1 MFAFA
6 PRIVRLYQYLQRQPV
21 TELLGKQLLRSGTSV
36 GVNYRAAGLA
46 KSKADFAPKLRRIAP
61 RMHACT

>member
-6 PRIVRLYQYLQRQPV
+6 PRIIRLYQYLQRQPV

-46 KSKADFAPKLRRIAP
+46 KSKADFVSKIKI
-61 RMHACT
+61 